1 MYELNIHLKGIVT
14 YSIKLHNYDGL
25 SGNNK
30 MIENVCFKCDIW
42 KTFPDVFLTEYE
54 QEKQK
59 LENAPDSH
67 KECPPEAKVILSV
80 VDQYLGADHYD
91 K

>member
-1 MYELNIHLKGIVT
+1 M
-14 YSIKLHNYDGL
+14 
-25 SGNNK
+25 
-30 MIENVCFKCDIW
+30 
-42 KTFPDVFLTEYE
+42 FLTEYE

-91 K
+91 KLVDKQVSVLQCHNCCFLIYIEEFITMKSIYSV